1 MSSQNTSETTPPA
14 TPEASPDAVEADAVA
29 PETDAAAEPEA
40 AVDAEPIQADAVEAE
55 PAEAEAEPTPK
66 SGSKDAAPKA
76 AGKPRPTPKPGGF
89 RAPSPSVVA
98 AHSTHPVKVPVA
110 VDVSLEDVAA
120 AEKFGSVSD
129 GVVKVKDGSS
139 KHEVGP
145 AQGDQ
150 PLAPYVRGYFELK
163 ASIERLHVR
172 LTAAEISPK
181 DIDESLDS
189 IRASLIAPTV
199 VGDLAALRE
208 QFVAIEAEAV
218 SAREA
223 LTEERRKARAEAL
236 ERREKLVIRAEE
248 IAAAPVAS
256 VHWRNDTTELRALL
270 DSWKEA
276 QRSDARLAKD
286 AERELWKRFT
296 HARTTFEKARK
307 HHFAELDGANT
318 AVAARKE
325 ALVARAEAL
334 TASTDF
340 DRGAR
345 EFRDLMNEWRTA
357 GRGRRSVDDALW
369 KRFQTAQDAFFE
381 AKRSQ
386 ADAAEAALAPN
397 IAAAT
402 AAVKTAE
409 RALPIK
415 DLAAA
420 KAALRA
426 AQDAF
431 EAAGRL
437 PRAESQSLSKRL
449 GAVDRAVRDAESAAW
464 SSRNPE
470 VEARV
475 SGMAAQ
481 LHAAIADLEAKLA
494 AATTP
499 AEKKS
504 VKESL
509 DARKAWL
516 KQIEGK

>member
-1 MSSQNTSETTPPA
+1 VSSPESSETTSATTRSATEDVAVESAPA
-14 TPEASPDAVEADAVA
+14 TVP
-29 PETDAAAEPEA
+29 DAAAQPT
-40 AVDAEPIQADAVEAE
+40 
-55 PAEAEAEPTPK
+55 AEAVP
-66 SGSKDAAPKA
+66 DAAPKPA
-76 AGKPRPTPKPGGF
+76 AKPRPVPKPGAA
-89 RAPSPSVVA
+89 RAPSPSVIA

-110 VDVSLEDVAA
+110 IDVSPEEFAA
-120 AEKFGSVSD
+120 AEKFGSVKE
-129 GVVKVKDGSS
+129 GVVTVKDG
-139 KHEVGP
+139 KTRHEVGE
-145 AQGDQ
+145 AKGDE
-150 PLAPYVRGYFELK
+150 PLAPYVRAYFELK
-163 ASIERLHVR
+163 ASIYRLKVR
-172 LTAAEISPK
+172 LQAAELSPK

-189 IRASLIAPTV
+189 IRAALIEPTV
-199 VGDLAALRE
+199 VGDLATLRE
-208 QFVAIEAEAV
+208 QFVEIEANAT

-223 LTEERRKARAEAL
+223 LAEERRKARAEAL
-236 ERREKLVIRAEE
+236 ERRQQIVTRAEE
-248 IAAAPVAS
+248 ISAAPAAS
-256 VHWRNDTTELRALL
+256 IHWKNDTEELRALL

-276 QRSDARLAKD
+276 QRTGARLPKD
-286 AERELWKRFT
+286 TERELWKRFT
-296 HARTTFEKARK
+296 QARTSFEKARK
-307 HHFAELDGANT
+307 HHFSEVDGANT
-318 AVAARKE
+318 AVASRKE

-334 TASTDF
+334 TATDDF
-340 DRGAR
+340 ERGAR

-381 AKRSQ
+381 AKRTQ
-386 ADAAEAALAPN
+386 AEAAEAALAPN
-397 IAAAT
+397 IAAAS
-402 AAVKTAE
+402 AAVKAAE
-409 RALPIK
+409 AMLPVK
-415 DLAAA
+415 DLPAA

-437 PRAESQSLSKRL
+437 PRTESQTLSKRL
-449 GAVDRAVRDAESAAW
+449 GAVERAVREAETSAW

-499 AEKKS
+499 AEKKT

-516 KQIEGK
+516 KQIERN